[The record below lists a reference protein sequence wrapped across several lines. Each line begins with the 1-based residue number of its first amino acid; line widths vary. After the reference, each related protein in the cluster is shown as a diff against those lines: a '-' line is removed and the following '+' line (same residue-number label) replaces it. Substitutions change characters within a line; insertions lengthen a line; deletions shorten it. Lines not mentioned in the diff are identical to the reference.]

1 MSLLD
6 KASLIVTPNGY
17 SEDTLYSVVPS
28 SGAGDLSFTRATD
41 AWRTNSSGLVQRVC
55 WNLVQYSEQFENA
68 AWTLLASSV
77 TVNSTTSPSG
87 VTDAYTLT
95 GNGTLNIHAI
105 TQAGNSTNGVTYTH
119 SIYAKKNT
127 NDFIQLVGTGSIYTS
142 STVYANFDLNNG
154 VVGLVGAGTIA
165 TIQNIGNGWY
175 RCTMTATATATTSGS
190 FIYPCLIT
198 SATSARGEAN
208 TLSTSVFLWGAQLTE
223 GSSALEYFPTTDRQ
237 NVPRIDYS
245 LGGCPTLLMEPQRT
259 NIVLRSEEFDN
270 VYWSKNTA
278 TVISNNAIAPNGT
291 LTADKIFPNSTGSVR
306 GVFVAGYPVNT
317 YNFSVFAKAD
327 GKNFL
332 YFYVIGSTA
341 NTGVWFNLSNG
352 TIETIGTAWTS
363 VVITNV
369 GNGWYRCSANV
380 SLISASNNLYYFISD
395 ANNDINVTANGSD
408 GILLWGAQLEVGA
421 YPTSYI
427 PTTTASVT
435 RNADLA
441 TKLGIS
447 SLLGQTEGTVFYEM
461 SIPRPNGLGNQV
473 FSHIANDAGSFF
485 YYAYVNNTGNIVFDI
500 YAASGIYTFTLITS
514 APMVVGRNRVAL
526 VYKAGAYKVFLN
538 GVLVATSTNS
548 TPITNTLSRLTLT
561 VNVTPIY
568 YYEFIAFKS
577 ALSDAEL
584 ELLTG
589 DSFDSYAK
597 MAAYFNYTLQ

>member
-41 AWRTNSSGLVQRVC
+41 AWRTNSQGLVQRVC
-55 WNLVQYSEQFENA
+55 WNLVQYSEQFENGV
-68 AWTLLASSV
+68 WTPLASSV

-165 TIQNIGNGWY
+165 TIQNVGNGWY
-175 RCTMTATATATTSGS
+175 RCTMTATATATISGS

-198 SATSARGEAN
+198 SATSARGESN

-223 GSSALEYFPTTDRQ
+223 GSSALEYFPTTNRQ

-270 VYWSKNTA
+270 VYWTKNTS
-278 TVISNNAIAPNGT
+278 TVISNNAISPNGT

-306 GVFVAGYPVNT
+306 GVFAVNYPINT
-317 YNFSVFAKAD
+317 YSFSVFAKAD

-332 YFYVIGSTA
+332 YFYVVGSTS

-352 TIETIGTAWTS
+352 TIGTVGAAWTNAE
-363 VVITNV
+363 IINV
-369 GNGWYRCSANV
+369 GNGWYRCSANI
-380 SLISASNNLYYFISD
+380 SLINATNNLYYFISD

-435 RNADLA
+435 RNADVITRNNIFTNGFITA
-441 TKLGIS
+441 AG
-447 SLLGQTEGTVFYEM
+447 GTWFVELRNNVARVRDSQSFF
-461 SIPRPNGLGNQV
+461 GLGDTTALT
-473 FSHIANDAGSFF
+473 ANSL
-485 YYAYVNNTGNIVFDI
+485 VLIPPV
-500 YAASGIYTFTLITS
+500 ASGRL
-514 APMVVGRNRVAL
+514 L
-526 VYKAGAYKVFLN
+526 VYKAIGSSFTNLFTTTTDTCKIAIKWNGATADVFQN
-538 GVLVATSTNS
+538 GVKVVSATAFTPTNMNILGN
-548 TPITNTLSRLTLT
+548 P
-561 VNVTPIY
+561 NVGVPL
-568 YYEFIAFKS
+568 FINEMALFP
-577 ALSDAEL
+577 APLSDAECIT
-584 ELLTG
+584 LT
-589 DSFDSYAK
+589 
-597 MAAYFNYTLQ
+597 T